1 MEAFSHS
8 DFISLIHGEH
18 ARSHDDLWNLSQ
30 MIGRFPYCQSLHLLY
45 VKHLQQEK
53 SVHSANQLK
62 IAAAYATDRSVL
74 RYILKAAQEMELA
87 VPQGKSSDESHL
99 PVVEVADSQLFLVEE
114 PVAENIQPTLIDTT
128 EPALSDHVDSL
139 PAPDDSTMSEAVPS
153 GLPLKQAA
161 VPLMAEPVT
170 ESEKKKALLDLIDR
184 RLAELKAARLQEEQ
198 SIRKALEAGTGDG
211 EIFAGTFSSQ
221 TFKPFDVNDL
231 LARETIPGSLPA
243 ESDLAGKI
251 SLIDRF
257 LHDEPRLSKPKAG
270 FFNQSEAASSSNT
283 DHDEIVSETLARIY
297 VQQGNL
303 SKAIKIFEKL
313 SLNFPEKSSY
323 FAAQI
328 ENLLNNSH
336 KS

>member
-1 MEAFSHS
+1 MESFSHT
-8 DFISLIHGEH
+8 DFISYIRGGYLHS
-18 ARSHDDLWNLSQ
+18 RDDLWNLSQ
-30 MIGRFPYCQSLHLLY
+30 MIDRFPYCQTLHLLY
-45 VKHLQQEK
+45 VKHLQLEK

-74 RYILKAAQEMELA
+74 RYVLKAAKEMELA
-87 VPQGKSSDESHL
+87 LPESDLPKNGPVDSAVVASQSSPDEIPVPGENPAFAADTGEPL
-99 PVVEVADSQLFLVEE
+99 AGDPVEEQLNTADSTTGDIADAGRQPMPSVE
-114 PVAENIQPTLIDTT
+114 
-128 EPALSDHVDSL
+128 
-139 PAPDDSTMSEAVPS
+139 
-153 GLPLKQAA
+153 PLTPG
-161 VPLMAEPVT
+161 VVT
-170 ESEKKKALLDLIDR
+170 ESEKKRALLGLIDR

-198 SIRKALEAGTGDG
+198 SIRKALEAGAADD
-211 EIFAGTFSSQ
+211 EIFAGTFSAQ
-221 TFKPFDVNDL
+221 TYKPFDVNDL
-231 LARETIPGSLPA
+231 LTRDTIPVNPETEG
-243 ESDLAGKI
+243 DLAGKI

-257 LHDEPRLSKPKAG
+257 LQDEPRLSKPKAG

-297 VQQGNL
+297 VKQGNL
-303 SKAIKIFEKL
+303 AKAIKIFEKL